1 MCRFR
6 LFFLFPLWCKQNYK
20 SKMLVTLEPVQTEI
34 AAEAEP
40 LTEEITEE
48 VTEVAK
54 VIPEVEEVVPDVPE
68 AIPETV
74 QPKKRGRPKAAP
86 KEKAKKP
93 VAPKRAVR
101 MKPSESS
108 SDDDKLTHDDMGTL
122 LLDYLVKRKTSQQ
135 NARRQM
141 WSQLAGLS

>member
-1 MCRFR
+1 M
-6 LFFLFPLWCKQNYK
+6 
-20 SKMLVTLEPVQTEI
+20 SVTLEPVQTEI

-40 LTEEITEE
+40 IAEEIPE
-48 VTEVAK
+48 VNAENTAEIK
-54 VIPEVEEVVPDVPE
+54 NPIPEVEEVVPDAPE

-74 QPKKRGRPKAAP
+74 QPKKRGRPKAVA

-93 VAPKRAVR
+93 VPKKAVI
-101 MKPSESS
+101 MKPPSESS
-108 SDDDKLTHDDMGTL
+108 DDDALNHDDMETL

>member
-6 LFFLFPLWCKQNYK
+6 LFFCFPFCETYK
-20 SKMLVTLEPVQTEI
+20 SKLSVTLEPV
-34 AAEAEP
+34 P
-40 LTEEITEE
+40 TEEPVELVEPVEQAVVEE
-48 VTEVAK
+48 P
-54 VIPEVEEVVPDVPE
+54 IPEVEEVVPDVPE

-93 VAPKRAVR
+93 VPKKAVI
-101 MKPSESS
+101 MKPPSES
-108 SDDDKLTHDDMGTL
+108 SDDDKLNHDDMETL

>member
-1 MCRFR
+1 M
-6 LFFLFPLWCKQNYK
+6 
-20 SKMLVTLEPVQTEI
+20 SVTLEPVQTEI
-34 AAEAEP
+34 AAEAE
-40 LTEEITEE
+40 EIPE
-48 VTEVAK
+48 VNAENTAEIQNP
-54 VIPEVEEVVPDVPE
+54 IPEVEEVVPDVPE

-93 VAPKRAVR
+93 VPKKAVI
-101 MKPSESS
+101 MKPPSESS
-108 SDDDKLTHDDMGTL
+108 EDDALSHNDMETL

>member
-1 MCRFR
+1 MQ
-6 LFFLFPLWCKQNYK
+6 K
-20 SKMLVTLEPVQTEI
+20 TLQKLKNP
-34 AAEAEP
+34 
-40 LTEEITEE
+40 
-48 VTEVAK
+48 
-54 VIPEVEEVVPDVPE
+54 IPEVEEVVPDVPE

-93 VAPKRAVR
+93 IPKKAVI
-101 MKPSESS
+101 MKPPSESS
-108 SDDDKLTHDDMGTL
+108 SDDDKLNHDDMETL

>member
-1 MCRFR
+1 M
-6 LFFLFPLWCKQNYK
+6 
-20 SKMLVTLEPVQTEI
+20 SVTLEPVQTEI
-34 AAEAEP
+34 AEEP
-40 LTEEITEE
+40 IAEEIPE
-48 VTEVAK
+48 VSAENTAEIK
-54 VIPEVEEVVPDVPE
+54 NPIPEVEEPIAEIEE
-68 AIPETV
+68 AIP

-93 VAPKRAVR
+93 VPNKAVI
-101 MKPSESS
+101 MKPPSESS
-108 SDDDKLTHDDMGTL
+108 SDDDKLNHDDMETL